1 MIYDVST
8 LPSARQVACCFSPS
22 NFMPSWHLKVITA
35 LRLVLLPSNQPLGK
49 RPLLGQPQLI
59 STHSGW
65 PPDHSRSESQVLVWL
80 GSLMSELRNPTNLGW
95 GWGSPSAV
103 THEHV
108 SVVTLVADHRL
119 VAHRGVLRLACT
131 AQPDMSYLA
140 L

>member
-80 GSLMSELRNPTNLGW
+80 GGCQNLGPLLIW
-95 GWGSPSAV
+95 AGA
-103 THEHV
+103 H
-108 SVVTLVADHRL
+108 LVPL
-119 VAHRGVLRLACT
+119 PT
-131 AQPDMSYLA
+131 SMYP
-140 L
+140 

>member
-80 GSLMSELRNPTNLGW
+80 GSLVLKFRNPTTVLAGA
-95 GWGSPSAV
+95 GA
-103 THEHV
+103 H
-108 SVVTLVADHRL
+108 LVPL
-119 VAHRGVLRLACT
+119 PT
-131 AQPDMSYLA
+131 SMYP
-140 L
+140 